1 MTAVKAKSARKP
13 GRPRKDGPRDAAGR
27 LIRKDRL
34 AGKAF
39 TQPIGA
45 EHGLPLQVEQ
55 MVAAGERRETIAR
68 AVGCTVAE
76 LEVRF
81 ADELEHG
88 AARRRA
94 EIIDIMWRKA
104 REGHPGSIKD
114 LVEMTGAAVAER
126 SFLDGADA
134 DAKGEDDD
142 PVMTPVGRRRRLGK
156 KEQALVDAEG
166 AGSGKEWGDDLAP
179 PKETLQ

>member
-1 MTAVKAKSARKP
+1 MTAAKSGSKG

-27 LIRKDRL
+27 LIRKERL

-104 REGHPGSIKD
+104 REGHPGSIKE

-134 DAKGEDDD
+134 TDEDDE
-142 PVMTPVGRRRRLGK
+142 PSAQPAARRRRLGK

-166 AGSGKEWGDDLAP
+166 AGSGTEWGDDLAP